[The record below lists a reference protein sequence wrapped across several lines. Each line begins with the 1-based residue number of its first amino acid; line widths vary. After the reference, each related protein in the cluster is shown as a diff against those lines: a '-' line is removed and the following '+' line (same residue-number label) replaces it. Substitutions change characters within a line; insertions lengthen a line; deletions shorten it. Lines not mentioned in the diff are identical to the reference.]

1 MRARGFTRP
10 LHFGGAMIIR
20 PAKPDDAHGMS
31 TILSEILKVWKSER
45 ASDPDYVRSF
55 YIEASDKIQC
65 TVAVGETGEILGFQ
79 SLKLASENNVFDV
92 AVGWG
97 VIGTYVKLD
106 IGRRGIGSA
115 LFKATKQVA
124 QLAGLAN
131 IDATIGDKNA
141 LGLGYYDAMGF
152 QIYQVKQDVIC
163 KCYKVA
169 RL

>member
-1 MRARGFTRP
+1 MFV
-10 LHFGGAMIIR
+10 R
-20 PAKPDDAHGMS
+20 PAKPDDAHAMS
-31 TILSEILKVWKSER
+31 TILSEILTVWKSKR
-45 ASDPDYVRSF
+45 AGDPDFVRGF
-55 YIEASDKIQC
+55 YIEAADTIQC

-79 SLKLASENNVFDV
+79 SLKLATENNVFDV

-106 IGRRGIGSA
+106 VGRRGIGSA
-115 LFKATKQVA
+115 LFTATKQAA
-124 QLAGLAN
+124 QQAGLEN
-131 IDATIGDKNA
+131 IDATIRDKNA

-152 QIYQVKQDVIC
+152 QTYQVKQDVIC